1 MSRWLPSL
9 NAIRAFEAAARRR
22 SFTSAAIELNVTQGA
37 VSHQV
42 KLLEGQLGRKLFRRG
57 GRELALTPAGALAL
71 EAAGGALD
79 RLAQAFAEIRRGGA
93 GKRLTVS
100 VSPNYAAKW
109 LVHRIGRFS
118 ARHPEI
124 DLRIAPG
131 LHHVDF
137 ASEDVDIAVRHGD
150 GNWPGLHVACLMRE
164 ELFPVCSPALATGK
178 PPLRR
183 PADLARHT
191 LIHNQDRTGWKT
203 WLDAAGVH
211 GVNLARGPVYLEA
224 ALAIDAAIGG
234 QGVAL
239 ARTALAAHDLRHARL
254 LRPFG
259 PALEAPYSYW
269 IVCPKAAA
277 NRPLVRTFRDW
288 LLEEAARDAS
298 ALEAPPGREAGVR

>member
-9 NAIRAFEAAARRR
+9 NAVRAFEAAARRR
-22 SFTSAAIELNVTQGA
+22 SFTGAATELNVTQGA

-42 KLLEGQLGRKLFRRG
+42 KLLEDQLGRKLFRRG
-57 GRELALTPAGALAL
+57 GRELALTLAGMLAL
-71 EAAGGALD
+71 EAASGALD
-79 RLAQAFAEIRRGGA
+79 RLAQAFAELRLGGG

-100 VSPNYAAKW
+100 VSPNFAAKW

-118 ARHPEI
+118 AAHPDI
-124 DLRIAPG
+124 DLRIAPS

-137 ASEDVDIAVRHGD
+137 AGEDVDIAVRHGD
-150 GNWPGLHVACLMRE
+150 GNWPDLHVTCLMRE

-191 LIHNQDRTGWKT
+191 LIHTQDRTGWKT
-203 WLDAAGVH
+203 WLDAAGIR
-211 GVNLARGPVYLEA
+211 GVNLERGPVYLEA
-224 ALAIDAAIGG
+224 ALAIDGAIGR

-239 ARTALAAHDLRHARL
+239 ARTALAAHDLRHGRL

-259 PALEAPYSYW
+259 PALKAPYSYW

-288 LLEEAARDAS
+288 LVEEAARDVS
-298 ALEAPPGREAGVR
+298 AIEAPDRRKPAVR